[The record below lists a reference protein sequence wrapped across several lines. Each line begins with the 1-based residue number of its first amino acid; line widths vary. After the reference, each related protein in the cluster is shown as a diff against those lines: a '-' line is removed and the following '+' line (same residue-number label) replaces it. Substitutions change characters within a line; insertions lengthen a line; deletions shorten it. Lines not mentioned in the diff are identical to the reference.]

1 MIRFWKSKDD
11 LEARLRASRPEP
23 SPQFV
28 QALARSVETSRRLR
42 SRRTAVAVGFTA
54 ASLAIFGAFG
64 GLGYAAKAVSNAT
77 GIAKSSH
84 DSTQLGAGNSSNAAH
99 GNSNAAHGN
108 SSNAAQGNSSNAVHG
123 NSSNSSHGNSSNSP
137 QSTSAHSAANAQYVG
152 KTTICHRTSSKKN
165 PWVLI
170 TVSNNALPA
179 HKAHGDTLPA
189 ADGTCPGPPIP

>member
-28 QALARSVETSRRLR
+28 QALARSVEASRRLR

-84 DSTQLGAGNSSNAAH
+84 DSTQLGPGNSSNAAH

-108 SSNAAQGNSSNAVHG
+108 SSN
-123 NSSNSSHGNSSNSP
+123 SSHGNSSNSP
-137 QSTSAHSAANAQYVG
+137 QSKSAHSAANAQYVG

>member
-28 QALARSVETSRRLR
+28 QALARSVEASRRLR

-137 QSTSAHSAANAQYVG
+137 QSKSAHSAANAQYVG

>member
-28 QALARSVETSRRLR
+28 QALARSVEASRRLR

-84 DSTQLGAGNSSNAAH
+84 DSTQLGAGGA
-99 GNSNAAHGN
+99 SNAAHGN
-108 SSNAAQGNSSNAVHG
+108 SSNATHG
-123 NSSNSSHGNSSNSP
+123 NSSNSGHGNSSNSP
-137 QSTSAHSAANAQYVG
+137 QSKSAHSAANAQYVG

>member
-28 QALARSVETSRRLR
+28 QALARSVEASRRLR

-84 DSTQLGAGNSSNAAH
+84 DSTQLGAGGA
-99 GNSNAAHGN
+99 SNAAHGN
-108 SSNAAQGNSSNAVHG
+108 SSN
-123 NSSNSSHGNSSNSP
+123 SP
-137 QSTSAHSAANAQYVG
+137 QSQSSHSAANAQYVG

>member
-42 SRRTAVAVGFTA
+42 SRRTAVAIGFTA

-64 GLGYAAKAVSNAT
+64 GLGYAAKAASNAT

-137 QSTSAHSAANAQYVG
+137 QSKSAHSAANAQYVG

>member
-42 SRRTAVAVGFTA
+42 SRRTAVAIGFTA

-137 QSTSAHSAANAQYVG
+137 QSKSAHSAANAQYVG

>member
-42 SRRTAVAVGFTA
+42 SRRTAVAIGFTA

-84 DSTQLGAGNSSNAAH
+84 DSTQLGPGNSSNAAH
-99 GNSNAAHGN
+99 
-108 SSNAAQGNSSNAVHG
+108 GNSSNAVHG
-123 NSSNSSHGNSSNSP
+123 NSSNSSHGNSSNS
-137 QSTSAHSAANAQYVG
+137 HGN
-152 KTTICHRTSSKKN
+152 SS
-165 PWVLI
+165 
-170 TVSNNALPA
+170 
-179 HKAHGDTLPA
+179 
-189 ADGTCPGPPIP
+189 

>member
-28 QALARSVETSRRLR
+28 QALARTVETSRRLR